1 MGCGRFGDGARTT
14 DALDIE
20 GGAEEV
26 IERGD
31 DGFDF
36 HHGELGGGEA
46 KASVCGG
53 EDFAFDDS
61 GIVAER
67 DEFH

>member
-1 MGCGRFGDGARTT
+1 M
-14 DALDIE
+14 DIE

-26 IERGD
+26 FERGD

-36 HHGELGGGEA
+36 DHGELSGGEA
-46 KASVCGG
+46 KASICGG

-61 GIVAER
+61 SIVAEG
-67 DEFH
+67 DKFH